1 MPFIVTPRQLTQRAE
16 LFHQLAQLTSAGIPI
31 LRALEQI
38 KRNPPARSY
47 REPLQRLL
55 DELAQGATVTESL
68 HRLDWLPEFDLALIG
83 AGEKSGR
90 LDACFR
96 MLADYYNDRA
106 RLIQQVIAQ
115 LLYPAALVHF
125 AAFIFL
131 IVLPFA
137 HSQFNASLPLL
148 FARALLILSPLYGAV
163 ALLVYVTQ
171 SKHGENWRSRIESS
185 LRAIPFLGTARRYLA
200 LSRLAAALE
209 ALISAGVNI
218 FEAWDLAAAAS
229 GSPALRRAVAAW
241 KPSVTAGQMPSEAV
255 RACRLFPE
263 TFAHLY
269 ASGEISGKLDESLRN
284 LHRLYGDDGTR
295 KLHVF
300 TQLTTRAIYLLVL
313 LIIAYQIIQFYMGLY
328 GPHSDLANILK
339 GF

>member
-1 MPFIVTPRQLTQRAE
+1 MPFLTTPRQFTQRAE
-16 LFHQLAQLTSAGIPI
+16 LFHQLAQLTSAGMPI

-38 KRNPPARSY
+38 KRSPPHRSY

-55 DELAQGATVTESL
+55 DGLARGATITESL
-68 HRLDWLPEFDLALIG
+68 QAFDWLPAFDLALIG

-106 RLIQQVIAQ
+106 RLIRQVISQ
-115 LLYPAALVHF
+115 LIYPTALIHF

-148 FARALLILSPLYGAV
+148 FVRALLVLSPIYGAV
-163 ALLVYVTQ
+163 VLLVYVAQ
-171 SKHGENWRSRIESS
+171 SKHGENWRARIESV
-185 LRAIPFLGTARRYLA
+185 LRVVPWLGKARRYLA

-218 FEAWDLAAAAS
+218 FEAWDQAAAAS

-241 KPSVTAGQMPSEAV
+241 KSKVTDGQLPSEAV
-255 RACRLFPE
+255 HACRLFPE
-263 TFAHLY
+263 TFANLY

-284 LHRLYGDDGTR
+284 LHRLYSDDGTR
-295 KLHVF
+295 KLQAF
-300 TQLTTRAIYLLVL
+300 AQLTTRSIYLLVVF
-313 LIIAYQIIQFYMGLY
+313 IIAWQIIQFYTGLY
-328 GPHSDLANILK
+328 GPHSDLSKVLN

>member
-1 MPFIVTPRQLTQRAE
+1 MPFLTTPRQFTQRAE

-38 KRNPPARSY
+38 KRSPPHRSY

-55 DELAQGATVTESL
+55 DGLARGATMTESL
-68 HRLDWLPEFDLALIG
+68 QAFDWLPAFDLALIG

-106 RLIQQVIAQ
+106 RLIQQVISQ
-115 LLYPAALVHF
+115 LIYPTALIHF

-148 FARALLILSPLYGAV
+148 FARALLVLSPIYGAV
-163 ALLVYVTQ
+163 VLLVYVAQ
-171 SKHGENWRSRIESS
+171 SKHGENWRARIESV
-185 LRAIPFLGTARRYLA
+185 LRVVPWLGKARSYLA

-218 FEAWDLAAAAS
+218 FEAWDQAAAAS

-241 KPSVTAGQMPSEAV
+241 KSKVTDGQLPSEAV
-255 RACRLFPE
+255 HACRLFPE
-263 TFAHLY
+263 TFANLY

-284 LHRLYGDDGTR
+284 LHRLYSDDGTR
-295 KLHVF
+295 KLQAF
-300 TQLTTRAIYLLVL
+300 AQLATRSIYLLVV
-313 LIIAYQIIQFYMGLY
+313 LIIAWQIIQFYTGLY
-328 GPHSDLANILK
+328 GPHSDLSKVLN